1 VPVARPY
8 EPAVAF
14 GWRHVAGLAALVAGV
29 VTAVVLFVAA
39 IRPHAVPPV
48 VAVRVAAP
56 ARPAMPPAAPY
67 PAREGLLPTAW
78 TVRATPSDPIPQA
91 DRPPRTAAEFTAEL
105 ARVPEVG
112 LNTIGVSNTQFR
124 TRPKD
129 GSAHPVLPVIDS
141 QPELSGLPLVRGQSC
156 QLTPTA
162 GQQLGEASQRLRNAF
177 QDMTTA
183 LANPA
188 VPSHQDILAPYRAR
202 LEEAGDAAQRASLL
216 VQMLQC
222 ETDRLRELL
231 IDVLGRTPGPAAG
244 RALAHRALFE
254 PDPALR
260 ADAVRSLKERP
271 AAEVR
276 TALLDAF
283 RNPWPTAADHAAD
296 ALIALDDR
304 GVVPGLVRL
313 LDEPDPA
320 APFRGDDGT
329 FLVREM
335 VRVNHLDNC
344 LLCHAPSWNTSDVA
358 RSIVPSRSQRLP
370 QSPGAPTYYGGS
382 SADRMFARIDVTYLR
397 PDFALMLDVA
407 NPGLWPARQRYD
419 FLVRTRPAHADD
431 VVTDAVDGTY
441 PQREAALRA
450 LRRLTG
456 QDLGDRSDDWR
467 AGLRSRP

>member
-1 VPVARPY
+1 VARPY
-8 EPAVAF
+8 EPAIAF
-14 GWRHVAGLAALVAGV
+14 GWRYVAGLAALITGV
-29 VTAVVLFVAA
+29 VAAVVLFVVAM
-39 IRPHAVPPV
+39 RPHTIPPV
-48 VAVRVAAP
+48 AAVRATPP
-56 ARPAMPPAAPY
+56 ARPATPPSAPY

-78 TVRATPSDPIPQA
+78 TVPFTPSDPVPQA

-105 ARVPEVG
+105 ALVPEVG
-112 LNTIGVSNTQFR
+112 LNAIGVSNAQFR

-129 GSAHPVLPVIDS
+129 GSAHPMLPVIDS
-141 QPELSGLPLVRGQSC
+141 QPELSGLPIVRGQSC

-162 GQQLGEASQRLRNAF
+162 GRQLGEASERLRNAF
-177 QDMTTA
+177 QDITTA
-183 LANPA
+183 LAKPA

-202 LEEAGDAAQRASLL
+202 LEEAGDPAQRASLL

-222 ETDRLRELL
+222 ETDSLRELL
-231 IDVLGRTPGPAAG
+231 IDLLGRTPGTAAG

-254 PDPALR
+254 PNPALR
-260 ADAVRSLKERP
+260 AEAVRSLKDRP

-276 TALLDAF
+276 TVFLDAF
-283 RNPWPTAADHAAD
+283 RNPWPVAADHAAD
-296 ALIALDDR
+296 TLIALDDR

-370 QSPGAPTYYGGS
+370 QSPGSPTYYGDRSG
-382 SADRMFARIDVTYLR
+382 ADRSFARFDVTYLR

-419 FLVRTRPAHADD
+419 FLVRTRPGHADD
-431 VVTDAVDGTY
+431 VVTDAVEGTY

-467 AGLRSRP
+467 TGLRTRP